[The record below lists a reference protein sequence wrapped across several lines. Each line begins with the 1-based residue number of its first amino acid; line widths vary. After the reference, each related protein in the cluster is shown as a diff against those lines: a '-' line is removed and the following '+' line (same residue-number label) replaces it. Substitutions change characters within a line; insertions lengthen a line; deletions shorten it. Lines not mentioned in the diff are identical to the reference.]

1 MTSRALISK
10 DTRRLRLMTAW
21 LALCLCAAPLTATAQ
36 SAPGES
42 SGEDAAEAQDDVAR
56 VEALSEEGA
65 AAFGA
70 GDFTRAIALFEEA
83 YTITPVANLLYNIA
97 LCHERLNDPATAARY
112 YKQFILAPDAD
123 AEVRAV
129 ALARMEEIEQATRG
143 SQVGA
148 LNGGDAGA
156 TNTPPTQPQSA
167 PKSQGLSNTGTIGI
181 VTAGAGALLL
191 GAGGVFGVLALND
204 QDDFDRARDP
214 LTKAQAQDNAETKA
228 LTADILMGAG
238 AAALITGT
246 VLLVI
251 DLTGDSETNTDDS
264 GANSDESVRWRP
276 VIGPQGVGAVLEVP
290 FTGH

>member
-1 MTSRALISK
+1 MTSRVLMSR
-10 DTRRLRLMTAW
+10 DTRRLRLLTAW
-21 LALCLCAAPLTATAQ
+21 LALCLCAAPLSAAAQ
-36 SAPGES
+36 SDPVED
-42 SGEDAAEAQDDVAR
+42 SGEGAAEAQDDVAR

-83 YTITPVANLLYNIA
+83 YAITPVANLLYNIA
-97 LCHERLNDPATAARY
+97 LCHERLNDPTTAARY

-143 SQVGA
+143 SQVGV
-148 LNGGDAGA
+148 LGGGNAGGA
-156 TNTPPTQPQSA
+156 NPQPAQPQGPQESG
-167 PKSQGLSNTGTIGI
+167 GLGGMGTIGI

-214 LTKAQAQDNAETKA
+214 LTKAQAQDDAETKA

-246 VLLVI
+246 VLLVV

-264 GANSDESVRWRP
+264 GADGDESVRWRP
-276 VIGPQGVGAVLEVP
+276 VIGPQGIGAVLEVP